1 MNRVVAI
8 GTGVTNDGTR
18 TEAGIE
24 SSPNPVA
31 DPVALRDGVYRCLQ
45 LAVDAFG
52 GANELAEA
60 LGAARSDTF
69 LRVARK
75 EDSKGALQRAFLDF
89 LGPLLAHKK
98 ARAEFVAAFLEL
110 IDYEPS
116 KPRSRVTE
124 EIAGKG
130 ALDWVRA
137 LPPSM
142 KEAAR
147 ADIARSL
154 GVRVEEIKL

>member
-1 MNRVVAI
+1 MSSVARI
-8 GTGVTNDGTR
+8 GTGVSSDATR

-24 SSPNPVA
+24 SSPNPGA
-31 DPVALRDGVYRCLQ
+31 DSVALRDGVYRCLQ

-69 LRVARK
+69 LRIARK

-110 IDYEPS
+110 VDYEPS
-116 KPRSRVTE
+116 QPRSRVTPE
-124 EIAGKG
+124 LAGQG
-130 ALDWVRA
+130 ALDWVRS

-154 GVRVEEIKL
+154 GVRIEEVKL

>member
-1 MNRVVAI
+1 MSNVRLLETSVPTVA
-8 GTGVTNDGTR
+8 GSTQP
-18 TEAGIE
+18 GIE
-24 SSPNPVA
+24 SSQNPVT
-31 DPVALRDGVYRCLQ
+31 DPVVLRDGVYRCLQ

-60 LGAARSDTF
+60 LGTARSDTF

-110 IDYEPS
+110 VDYEPS
-116 KPRSRVTE
+116 TPRSRVTE

-137 LPPSM
+137 LPASM

-154 GVRVEEIKL
+154 GVRVEEVKL